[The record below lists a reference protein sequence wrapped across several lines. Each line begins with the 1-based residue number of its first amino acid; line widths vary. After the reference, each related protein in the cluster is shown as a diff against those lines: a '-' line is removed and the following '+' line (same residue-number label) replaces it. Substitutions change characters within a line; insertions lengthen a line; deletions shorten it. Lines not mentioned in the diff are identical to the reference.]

1 MPSMRNFVLLTLAAI
16 LPSAASGNGKTSFQ
30 ISYPASAHAG
40 PLTGRA
46 YIMISRANEKE
57 PRLSVGRTGVPVFG
71 RDFEG
76 VAPGEPITID
86 SDDLGSPVDSLADIP
101 AEDYYVQAVINIYS
115 EI

>member
-46 YIMISRANEKE
+46 YIMISRTNEKE
-57 PRLSVGRTGVPVFG
+57 PRLSVGRTGVPFFG

-86 SDDLGSPVDSLADIP
+86 ADDLGSPVDSLADIP
-101 AEDYYVQAVINIYS
+101 AEDYHVQAVINNI
-115 EI
+115 